1 MRLATADDARAIA
14 EVHVASWRWAYRG
27 HLPESTLEGLD
38 VDELEGQW
46 RSILAE
52 PARIVLVATDR
63 DDVVGFAH
71 AAATDDDDAG
81 EDVGQLYSL
90 YLLHRVVGTGI
101 GRALLERATEGMRDA
116 GFAAAMLWVLE
127 SNQRARR
134 FYERAGWSWEGTR
147 SAHQM
152 QCANLPILRY
162 SRPL

>member
-38 VDELEGQW
+38 VAELEGQW

-90 YLLHRVVGTGI
+90 YLLHRAVGTGI

-116 GFAAAMLWVLE
+116 GFATARLWVLE

-162 SRPL
+162 SRRL